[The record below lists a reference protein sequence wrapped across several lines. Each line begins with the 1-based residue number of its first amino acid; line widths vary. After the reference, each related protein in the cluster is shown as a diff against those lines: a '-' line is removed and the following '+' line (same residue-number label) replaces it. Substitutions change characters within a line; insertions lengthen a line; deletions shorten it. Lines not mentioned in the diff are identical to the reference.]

1 MTAVA
6 AAADVAGDVDG
17 AVVSAGAVAPPL
29 GGPGRVRRAAAAAG
43 RDLAARR
50 QAVGAVAEA
59 VSSSG
64 AADPPVT
71 ASAVST
77 FVVARVKRRGA
88 GRRRRVA
95 GDLDDAGDRAL
106 AADRAWRSAARSRP
120 PWPPRPAA
128 PVRCAGIEPAGVA
141 GAIAGPCFA
150 AAPAAPWE
158 GSMIWW
164 VTSAAPPAAS
174 AAQQTTA
181 VTLAAVPPPA
191 TTIAPPPAAA
201 PLLAAPP
208 PAAPPMPSSLS
219 SGRERPRAGRERGQ
233 AMAHAAQLGA
243 VLGAPGAVA
252 QVLARAPARADAA
265 IEGVGE
271 VRADLDARGVA
282 RLDGLDEPDPCAHE
296 QRLHRLQRDAE
307 RLGELR
313 VAQAVHL
320 AHEQRRALLLG
331 QPADV
336 GDQAAQVVAALGV
349 GRRVVQR
356 PARGLEEVDR
366 GRHGLAQM
374 VDAAVVRD
382 AVQPGA
388 QRHRAVADAQRG
400 VGAQEDVLQRVLGV
414 LARAAEHLAGVD
426 EQPLAVAVVDDAEGR
441 VVAGAEEGDE
451 LLVGSQPQQRRRDRD
466 PVECGGCSERS
477 GLHVRIPVNCNRQI
491 GREVVRLSSSLTR
504 QRGFAVRP
512 PRRRARSRP
521 PPGRS
526 GSARARSRR

>member
-1 MTAVA
+1 
-6 AAADVAGDVDG
+6 
-17 AVVSAGAVAPPL
+17 
-29 GGPGRVRRAAAAAG
+29 
-43 RDLAARR
+43 
-50 QAVGAVAEA
+50 
-59 VSSSG
+59 
-64 AADPPVT
+64 
-71 ASAVST
+71 
-77 FVVARVKRRGA
+77 
-88 GRRRRVA
+88 
-95 GDLDDAGDRAL
+95 
-106 AADRAWRSAARSRP
+106 
-120 PWPPRPAA
+120 
-128 PVRCAGIEPAGVA
+128 
-141 GAIAGPCFA
+141 
-150 AAPAAPWE
+150 
-158 GSMIWW
+158 MIWW

-208 PAAPPMPSSLS
+208 PAAPPMPSSLRAAA
-219 SGRERPRAGRERGQ
+219 SGPGPGESAARPWRTPRSWARYSVHPAQSRRCLRERP
-233 AMAHAAQLGA
+233 
-243 VLGAPGAVA
+243 
-252 QVLARAPARADAA
+252 LARTPRSKASARSAR
-265 IEGVGE
+265 IS
-271 VRADLDARGVA
+271 DARGVA
-282 RLDGLDEPDPCAHE
+282 RLDGLDEPDPRAHE

-307 RLGELR
+307 RLGELG

-336 GDQAAQVVAALGV
+336 GDQAAQVVAALRV
-349 GRRVVQR
+349 DRRVVQR

-388 QRHRAVADAQRG
+388 QRHRPVVDAQRG

-451 LLVGSQPQQRRRDRD
+451 LLVGSQPQKRRRDRD

-477 GLHVRIPVNCNRQI
+477 GLHVRIPVNCNRQM
-491 GREVVRLSSSLTR
+491 GREVVR
-504 QRGFAVRP
+504 
-512 PRRRARSRP
+512 
-521 PPGRS
+521 
-526 GSARARSRR
+526 